1 MKKFL
6 IIGAVAVLTV
16 SCATGADDAVQKSL
30 TNINE
35 ELVVVQKSITDMQT
49 SIEDLQAGAAR
60 SGADLAA
67 NTDAIAELRSELAY
81 LNNEIM
87 MMKGNSSKSAMAP
100 VQEET
105 KTLPGVASVI
115 EVNVPKPNQN
125 DDQQIIIIDEASS
138 SKNSVYSYAIE
149 LNNQG
154 KYTEARAKFQE
165 FLSQYPNDKLAG
177 NAQYWIGETYY
188 STNDMKNAIQAFK
201 NVLDKYSKSVKVPD
215 AMLKIGYAYDK
226 MGDRTQA
233 VNSLNDLLKKY
244 PKSRPAKLASEKLQT
259 WGA

>member
-6 IIGAVAVLTV
+6 ILAAVAVLTA
-16 SCATGADDAVQKSL
+16 SCATGANDAVQKSL

-87 MMKGNSSKSAMAP
+87 VMKGNSSKSALTP
-100 VQEET
+100 IQEEPRSN
-105 KTLPGVASVI
+105 PGMSSI
-115 EVNVPKPNQN
+115 LEIDMPKQNQGE
-125 DDQQIIIIDEASS
+125 DQQIIIIDDASS

-149 LNNQG
+149 LTNQG
-154 KYTEARAKFQE
+154 KYSEARGKFQE
-165 FLSQYPNDKLAG
+165 FLGQYPKDKLAG

-188 STNDMKNAIQAFK
+188 STNDMNNAIQSFK
-201 NVLDKYSKSVKVPD
+201 NVLSKYPKSAKVPD
-215 AMLKIGYAYDK
+215 AMLKIGYAYEKTGDK
-226 MGDRTQA
+226 TQA
-233 VNSLNDLLKKY
+233 VSTLKDLLNKY
-244 PKSRPAKLASEKLQT
+244 PKSRAAKLATEKLQS